1 MTNLLIALSQQL
13 TLKDMLDIVTS
24 NPTPATMAGLQSPLR
39 QLFMEKLLKGAE
51 PSKENIETALV
62 NIADYWFSQMVS
74 DDEDDDS
81 SGFVFHSCR
90 SSLPAWPQ

>member
-13 TLKDMLDIVTS
+13 TFQDMLDIVTS

-62 NIADYWFSQMVS
+62 NIADYWFS
-74 DDEDDDS
+74 
-81 SGFVFHSCR
+81 
-90 SSLPAWPQ
+90 